1 MLRIRDRV
9 ISWLTCTSI
18 TNLRCRCN
26 KDRDQ
31 YYHTGNLAIR
41 VAIEQYVPAVSCGKV
56 GKGKFEL
63 ILGFS
68 LL

>member
-1 MLRIRDRV
+1 MIIEDRV
-9 ISWLTCTSI
+9 IIRLAFTSI
-18 TNLRCRCN
+18 TNLRSRGN